1 MEGHKR
7 VIIEHVN
14 PQLDCGKHPIKR
26 IIDEPVEVE
35 ADIFGDGHDKV
46 DAILLFREVKKGR
59 GKEKK
64 WQEARMEFLMNDHWR
79 GSFSAPAE
87 GLYEYTIE
95 AWVDHFSTWLHKFQ
109 KKAEAK
115 QDIRVEL
122 QVGAELI
129 EEAMERAT
137 AGQRKKLKSWSKL
150 LRNEEKETQAISDV
164 FSDDLKR
171 LMYKTRNRDIASQY
185 GKILQLKVERKRA
198 LFSAWYE
205 FFPRSTAKG
214 EHGNFRTSEEI
225 LPEIAAMGFD
235 VVYLPPIH
243 PIGHNFRKGRNNATE
258 AQPGDPGSPWAIGSE
273 EGGHKAIHPELGS
286 LDDFEHFV
294 ARANELDLEVALD
307 FAIQCSPDHPYVK
320 NHPQWFLWRPDGT
333 VQYAENPPKKYQ
345 DVLPVNFETEDWEA
359 LWKELKTVVEYW
371 IDKGVRIFRV
381 DNPHTKPFIF
391 WEWLIAEI
399 NEKHDGIIFLAEA
412 FTRPRVMEKLAK
424 VGFTQSYTYFT
435 WRNSKEE
442 FQEYLT
448 ELSKTDKRQFFRPNF
463 WPNTPD
469 ILPISLENMP
479 ESAFLTR
486 IILAATL
493 SSNYGIYGPVFEFGE
508 NEAFPG
514 KEEYN
519 HNEKYEIKAW
529 DWTKQTKTKEVITSL
544 NKIRKENP
552 ALQSTWNIHFCDTDN
567 DQILC
572 YTKVD
577 KPSGNK
583 FIIVVN
589 LDPHNSRSG
598 WVKVPLDVLDLDDH
612 LPYSIQDQLNGASY
626 TWQNEWNYV
635 ELHPQVMPAHIFRIE
650 NKTE

>member
-1 MEGHKR
+1 
-7 VIIEHVN
+7 
-14 PQLDCGKHPIKR
+14 
-26 IIDEPVEVE
+26 
-35 ADIFGDGHDKV
+35 
-46 DAILLFREVKKGR
+46 
-59 GKEKK
+59 
-64 WQEARMEFLMNDHWR
+64 
-79 GSFSAPAE
+79 
-87 GLYEYTIE
+87 
-95 AWVDHFSTWLHKFQ
+95 
-109 KKAEAK
+109 
-115 QDIRVEL
+115 
-122 QVGAELI
+122 
-129 EEAMERAT
+129 
-137 AGQRKKLKSWSKL
+137 
-150 LRNEEKETQAISDV
+150 
-164 FSDDLKR
+164 
-171 LMYKTRNRDIASQY
+171 
-185 GKILQLKVERKRA
+185 
-198 LFSAWYE
+198 
-205 FFPRSTAKG
+205 
-214 EHGNFRTSEEI
+214 
-225 LPEIAAMGFD
+225 
-235 VVYLPPIH
+235 
-243 PIGHNFRKGRNNATE
+243 
-258 AQPGDPGSPWAIGSE
+258 
-273 EGGHKAIHPELGS
+273 
-286 LDDFEHFV
+286 
-294 ARANELDLEVALD
+294 
-307 FAIQCSPDHPYVK
+307 
-320 NHPQWFLWRPDGT
+320 
-333 VQYAENPPKKYQ
+333 
-345 DVLPVNFETEDWEA
+345 
-359 LWKELKTVVEYW
+359 WKELKTIVEYW

-544 NKIRKENP
+544 NKIRKKNP

-598 WVKVPLDVLDLDDH
+598 WVKVPLDILDLDDH